1 MKKIVILCLMIALF
15 VAGCQF
21 KGSGTSPNGDNA
33 IETTGTEKVSDLVEA
48 DSETVSG
55 TTVETTTTSETAV
68 FPTCTKNA
76 NCSAGKVC
84 IDKQCKTL
92 NDVYTP
98 VLDCQKK
105 CNYNSVK
112 FTTSD
117 GEVYD
122 LKKGEGSY
130 SYAGALEWKVKALPD
145 YCPGQAPKVALLLL
159 KKNAGKVLEETYLTL
174 SVGETS
180 QLITHPTIKRV
191 QFNVKVNSISEACS

>member
-1 MKKIVILCLMIALF
+1 MKKIIIFSLIIALL

-21 KGSGTSPNGDNA
+21 KGTEIQPNED
-33 IETTGTEKVSDLVEA
+33 IVEA
-48 DSETVSG
+48 TGLEEGSNTAG
-55 TTVETTTTSETAV
+55 TNPGSETAIKTV
-68 FPTCTKNA
+68 AEVEAPIFTACTKNA

-84 IDKQCKTL
+84 IDMQCKTL
-92 NDVYTP
+92 NDVYAP
-98 VLDCQKK
+98 VASCLKK

-145 YCPGQAPKVALLLL
+145 YCQGQAPKVALLLL
-159 KKNAGKVLEETYLTL
+159 KKNAGKILEETYLTL
-174 SVGETS
+174 GVGETS

-191 QFNVKVNSISEACS
+191 QFTVKVNSIAEVCP